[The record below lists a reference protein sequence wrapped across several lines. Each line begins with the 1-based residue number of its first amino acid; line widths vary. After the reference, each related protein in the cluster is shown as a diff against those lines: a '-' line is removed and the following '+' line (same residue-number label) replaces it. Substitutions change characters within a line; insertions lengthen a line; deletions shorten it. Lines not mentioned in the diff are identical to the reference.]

1 MERIV
6 CSLSS
11 GMHTSTSTESGTKL
25 SWPARMRQNA
35 AARLSTEYKSDLFI
49 TGGNVYK
56 GYLSLAEQGKE
67 RVARAFGS
75 KNTKTLSGHNTLEEI
90 YLISQVA
97 KERGLS
103 PENVTI
109 VSNEFHHVAKK
120 LSEEHGFSFVAAE
133 DILEQNGEKY
143 KKLIHDLRSSKTYKR
158 LNETQMKM
166 SKFLRNKIGRAIYKL
181 ADFIVK
187 RRLKI
192 TAFDPF
198 ALQKL

>member
-11 GMHTSTSTESGTKL
+11 GMHTSASTESGTKL
-25 SWPARMRQNA
+25 SWEARMRQNA
-35 AARLSTEYKSDLFI
+35 AVRLSTKYKSVLFI

-56 GYLSLAEQGKE
+56 GYPSLAEQGKE

-75 KNTKTLSGHNTLEEI
+75 ENTNLLGGHNTLEEI

-97 KERGLS
+97 RERGLS

-120 LSEEHGFSFVAAE
+120 ISEEHGFSFVAAE
-133 DILEQNGEKY
+133 DILEQKGEKY
-143 KKLIHDLRSSKTYKR
+143 NKLIHDLRSSKTYMR
-158 LNETQMKM
+158 LNENQIKM
-166 SKFLRNKIGRAIYKL
+166 SNFLRSNIGRVIYKL

-187 RRLKI
+187 RMVKI